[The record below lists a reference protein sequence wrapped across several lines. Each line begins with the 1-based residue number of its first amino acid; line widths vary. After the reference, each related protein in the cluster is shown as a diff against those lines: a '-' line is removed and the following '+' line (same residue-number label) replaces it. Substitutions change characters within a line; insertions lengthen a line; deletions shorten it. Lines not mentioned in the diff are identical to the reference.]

1 MKDSTKKILFIS
13 GIALVVVATGLTF
26 YFLYKKRDKKTVKKL
41 KNPNPKKILIVG
53 DSQSAIESPSGT
65 QFSYTYPQLLRKQFP
80 DKQIDVLAQG
90 GKRTS
95 WMLDN
100 LPSQLQGNKYD
111 RVYIYGG
118 GNDMSGSVPVEETL
132 GNIQKMV
139 DLSNENGADV
149 FVNTG
154 WIIEGE
160 SGKFGNYNIMPINK
174 YMTSP
179 EMWIPKV
186 ARRKELQDRLPKEIK
201 NASFI
206 MPYDLKQNTGDGI
219 HPNKEGH
226 ILVAK
231 YVGDTLV

>member
-1 MKDSTKKILFIS
+1 MKESTKKILFIS
-13 GIALVVVATGLTF
+13 GIVVLVLATGLTF
-26 YFLYKKRDKKTVKKL
+26 YLIKKNRDKKTKKL

-53 DSQSAIESPSGT
+53 DSQSAIKSSSGSDI
-65 QFSYTYPQLLRKQFP
+65 SYTYPNILRKDFP
-80 DKQIDVLAQG
+80 DKQIDVLAIG

-95 WMLDN
+95 WMLEN
-100 LPSQLQGNKYD
+100 LPSKLNENKYD

-118 GNDMSGSVPVEETL
+118 GNDTSSRVPISETL
-132 GNIQKMV
+132 SNIQKMV

-160 SGKFGNYNIMPINK
+160 SGKFGNHNIMPLNK
-174 YMTSP
+174 YTTAP

-186 ARRKELQDRLPKEIK
+186 ERRKELQNRIPTEIK

-219 HPNKEGH
+219 HPNREGH
-226 ILVAK
+226 KLVAK
-231 YVGDTLV
+231 YVGDTLK